1 MAYAIHCMNNISDK
15 GIALLSSDYKL
26 TDDLSQ
32 ADGIL
37 VRSASLHDVE
47 FPEGLRAIA
56 RAGAGVNNIR
66 STGAPRPASSCSTR
80 PAPTPMRSRSS

>member
-56 RAGAGVNNIR
+56 R
-66 STGAPRPASSCSTR
+66 GAPKPASSCSTR